1 MSKTFLFS
9 GEIIKH
15 TLVEHR
21 KHYILQD
28 DYYYSLTMK
37 NSKNEV
43 IELTLKLHE
52 SFYNDSKYF
61 SVLYKIKNNRR
72 FSSQIEKN
80 SSLDNV
86 SSYYMDHTKE
96 SNLDI
101 LTESYDQK
109 PFLLPNHK
117 TFIARDV
124 IVNKHFTS
132 IMSEGIFLEM
142 IFQKVINNDRFKV
155 KFLDS
160 LLCNYDYR
168 NDNSTLY
175 NTLRKDKRYLFLY
188 RKDNNRSN
196 DEDTIEN
203 NIPSYLVNE
212 NGFIFFKSPYALDL
226 YQNVQD
232 YNELN
237 NISQQYIEHL
247 SIIKNIKQ
255 NYIPNQA
262 TKSIL
267 ADHIMYD
274 KKLSKRQMKKEL
286 SKLNLLN

>member
-43 IELTLKLHE
+43 IELILKLHE
-52 SFYNDSKYF
+52 LFYNDSKYF

-86 SSYYMDHTKE
+86 SSYYMDHKKE
-96 SNLDI
+96 SNLDT
-101 LTESYDQK
+101 LNESYDQK

-124 IVNKHFTS
+124 IVNRNFTS
-132 IMSEGIFLEM
+132 IMKEGNFLEM
-142 IFQKVINNDRFKV
+142 VFQKVINNDRFKV

-160 LLCNYDYR
+160 LLYNYDFL
-168 NDNSTLY
+168 NTNSDSALY
-175 NTLRKDKRYLFLY
+175 NTLKNNKRYLFLY
-188 RKDNNRSN
+188 RKSSN
-196 DEDTIEN
+196 DNGIIEN
-203 NIPSYLVNE
+203 NIPSYLISE
-212 NGFIFFKSPYALDL
+212 NGYIFFKNPDILEI
-226 YQNVQD
+226 YQNTND
-232 YNELN
+232 YKELD
-237 NISQQYIEHL
+237 NISQKYIEHL
-247 SIIKNIKQ
+247 SMIKNIKQ

-262 TKSIL
+262 TKAIL

-274 KKLSKRQMKKEL
+274 KKLSKRQIKKEL
-286 SKLNLLN
+286 SKLNSI